1 MISDTTLFFQFGIIM
16 LLAFIGAGLAAKLGQ
31 SVILGYIAVGAL
43 IGPYISITLFGHTYS
58 GLIQNTEMLGY
69 FARMGLILL
78 LFFVGLEFSI
88 SKLKKTRTAATILAV
103 FNFGVDMFLGI
114 LLGVLMKWPIE
125 DSFFLAAII
134 GTGSSAVAAKTLM
147 EIGKLTAPETDFI
160 IGMSVVEDFI
170 AMLLLTVAG
179 GLTMSSGSAPSN
191 LWMLVSGIGIFY
203 LFFILLAIFVIPK
216 VVKHLDVIKS
226 DEMFILFALG
236 IVFISAAL
244 ADALYVQS
252 LIGAFFIGM
261 VFAETRMTER
271 LKTKLMSMRDA
282 FVAIFFVYFGM
293 MINPS
298 VIVMVLPLIAA
309 AVPLMLISDLIVTTS
324 VAMLI
329 GFPSR
334 HAFFVGS
341 TSAFRG
347 AESMLFASVGGSS
360 LGISYAEQLYAI
372 AGPFSLIMDL
382 VALPVLKNSSRLVI
396 KLSKFVP
403 RYVRFSALLISRT
416 FSKLVMPQTLKLYGD
431 ARRSTLPLWSFI
443 ISCAVAIFLEFPFKM
458 VPIAAALV
466 SAYMAVLV
474 LRKDLNASINLINYA
489 NIGVPNSKGVPE
501 ILDLVIR
508 LVSGLMVTA
517 VAVIA
522 ISGIYIPAAL
532 IPIAL
537 YVLFMLHSMK
547 ANYNALGRYSSY
559 ARTYPAASPG
569 AEGAYVR
576 RQQSDAPTIPF
587 HTTFSERGVQARRG
601 QQAAGRPAG
610 NVAFIRAKPKGQ
622 KAKEFHDGIYPP
634 QLK

>member
-1 MISDTTLFFQFGIIM
+1 MM
-16 LLAFIGAGLAAKLGQ
+16 LLAFIGAGLAARLGQ

-43 IGPYISITLFGHTYS
+43 IGPYISITLMGHTYN
-58 GLIQNTEMLGY
+58 GLIQNTEIVSY

-78 LFFVGLEFSI
+78 LFFVGLEFSV
-88 SKLKKTRTAATILAV
+88 SKLKKTRTAATILAI
-103 FNFGVDMFLGI
+103 FNFGIDMFLGI
-114 LLGVLMKWPIE
+114 LLGVLMRWPLE

-179 GLTMSSGSAPSN
+179 GLTMTAGSAPAN
-191 LWMLVSGIGIFY
+191 IWELVSGIGIFY
-203 LFFILLAIFVIPK
+203 MFFILLAIFVIPR
-216 VVKHLDVIKS
+216 VVRHLDVIKS

-236 IVFISAAL
+236 IVFVSAAL

-261 VFAETRMTER
+261 VFAETKMTER

-293 MINPS
+293 MINPA
-298 VIVMVLPLIAA
+298 VIVMVLPMVAA
-309 AVPLMLISDLIVTTS
+309 AVPLMLVSDLIITTS

-360 LGISYAEQLYAI
+360 LGVSYAEQLYAI

-382 VALPVLKNSSRLVI
+382 IALPVLKNSSKLVL
-396 KLSKFVP
+396 KLSRFVP

-416 FSKLVMPQTLKLYGD
+416 FSKLVMPQALNIYGN

-443 ISCAVAIFLEFPFKM
+443 VSCAASVFVSFPYKAIPM
-458 VPIAAALV
+458 GAALV

-474 LRKDLNASINLINYA
+474 LKKDLNASISLINYA
-489 NIGVPNSKGVPE
+489 NIGVPNSKGIPE
-501 ILDLVIR
+501 ILNLVIR
-508 LVSGLMVTA
+508 LVSGLMITS
-517 VAVIA
+517 VAVVA
-522 ISGIYIPAAL
+522 ISSIYIPAAL
-532 IPIAL
+532 VPIAV

-547 ANYNALGRYSSY
+547 ANYNALGRHSSF
-559 ARTYPAASPG
+559 AMREHSEVEFGRASKGSGTYGSAYPPLKSEFVERQEHVSHRG
-569 AEGAYVR
+569 AGAHVGY
-576 RQQSDAPTIPF
+576 IL
-587 HTTFSERGVQARRG
+587 
-601 QQAAGRPAG
+601 
-610 NVAFIRAKPKGQ
+610 PKSKSQ

>member
-1 MISDTTLFFQFGIIM
+1 M
-16 LLAFIGAGLAAKLGQ
+16 LLAFVGAGLAAKLGQ
-31 SVILGYIAVGAL
+31 SVILGYIAIGAL
-43 IGPYISITLFGHTYS
+43 IGPYISITLFGHTYN
-58 GLIQNTEMLGY
+58 GLIQNTELLGY

-103 FNFGVDMFLGI
+103 FNFGIDMFLGI
-114 LLGVLMKWPIE
+114 LLGVLMRWPLE
-125 DSFFLAAII
+125 DSFFLAAVI

-179 GLTMSSGSAPSN
+179 GLTMSSGSGQAN
-191 LWMLVSGIGIFY
+191 LWVLMSGIGIFY

-298 VIVMVLPLIAA
+298 VILTVLPMIAA
-309 AVPLMLISDLIVTTS
+309 AVPLMLIADLIVTTS

-341 TSAFRG
+341 ASGFRG
-347 AESMLFASVGGSS
+347 AESMLFATVGGSS
-360 LGISYAEQLYAI
+360 LSASYAEQLYAI

-382 VALPVLKNSSRLVI
+382 VALPVLKNSSKLVL
-396 KLSKFVP
+396 KLSKYVP
-403 RYVRFSALLISRT
+403 RYVRFSSLLISRT

-431 ARRSTLPLWSFI
+431 AKRSTLPLWSFI
-443 ISCAVAIFLEFPFKM
+443 ISCGVAVFVDFPFKII
-458 VPIAAALV
+458 PIGAALV
-466 SAYMAVLV
+466 SAYMAVKV
-474 LRKDLNASINLINYA
+474 LKKDLNASINLINYS
-489 NIGVPNSKGVPE
+489 NIGVPNSRGVPE

-508 LVSGLMVTA
+508 LVSGLMLAA

-522 ISGIYIPAAL
+522 ISGIYVPAAL
-532 IPIAL
+532 VPIAL
-537 YVLFMLHSMK
+537 YLAFMLSSMK
-547 ANYNALGRYSSY
+547 ANYDALGKHSTYGTSPASAMRFHSTAVGDPDYSD
-559 ARTYPAASPG
+559 SPT
-569 AEGAYVR
+569 V
-576 RQQSDAPTIPF
+576 PF
-587 HTTFSERGVQARRG
+587 HSSFNRTGLPSAGGPRGA
-601 QQAAGRPAG
+601 
-610 NVAFIRAKPKGQ
+610 NVGFIRAKASGQ
-622 KAKEFHDGIYPP
+622 KAKESKEFHDGIYPP

>member
-1 MISDTTLFFQFGIIM
+1 MITETVLFFQFGIIM
-16 LLAFIGAGLAAKLGQ
+16 LLAFIGAGLAARFGQ
-31 SVILGYIAVGAL
+31 SVILGYIAIGAL
-43 IGPYISITLFGHTYS
+43 IGPYMSITLFGFTYN
-58 GLIQNTEMLGY
+58 GLIQNTETVSY
-69 FARMGLILL
+69 FAKMGLILL
-78 LFFVGLEFSI
+78 LFFVGLEFSV
-88 SKLKKTRTAATILAV
+88 SKLKKTRTAATILAI
-103 FNFGVDMFLGI
+103 FNFGIDMFLGI
-114 LLGVLMKWPIE
+114 LLGVLMRWPLE

-179 GLTMSSGSAPSN
+179 GLTMTAGNAPAS
-191 LWMLVSGIGIFY
+191 LWALLSGIGIFY
-203 LFFILLAIFVIPK
+203 MFFLLLAVFVIPR
-216 VVKHLDVIKS
+216 VVKHLDVIRS

-261 VFAETRMTER
+261 VFAETSMTDR

-293 MINPS
+293 MMNPS
-298 VIVMVLPLIAA
+298 VMIMVLPMVAF
-309 AVPLMLISDLIVTTS
+309 AVPLMLLSDIIITTS

-360 LGISYAEQLYAI
+360 LGVTYAEQLYAI

-382 VALPVLKNSSRLVI
+382 VALPVLKNSSKLVV
-396 KLSKFVP
+396 KLSKYVP
-403 RYVRFSALLISRT
+403 TYVRFCSLLISRT
-416 FSKLVMPQTLKLYGD
+416 FSKLVMPQPLKIYGD
-431 ARRSTLPLWSFI
+431 AKRSTLPLWSFI
-443 ISCAVAIFLEFPFKM
+443 ISCAVAIFVSFPFKLI
-458 VPIAAALV
+458 PIGVALV
-466 SAYMAVLV
+466 SAYMSVRV
-474 LRKDLNASINLINYA
+474 LRKDLNSAISLINYA
-489 NIGVPNSKGVPE
+489 NIGVPSSKGIPE

-508 LVSGLMVTA
+508 LVSGLMITT

-522 ISGIYIPAAL
+522 VSAVYIPASL
-532 IPIAL
+532 GPIAL
-537 YVLFMLHSMK
+537 YVLLMLHSMK
-547 ANYNALGRYSSY
+547 SSYSALSRFTPLSSRTMGSRGLPRQESAGGFGIESPTVPFHNAGFRQGISLASRYSDK
-559 ARTYPAASPG
+559 G
-569 AEGAYVR
+569 
-576 RQQSDAPTIPF
+576 
-587 HTTFSERGVQARRG
+587 GVG
-601 QQAAGRPAG
+601 Y
-610 NVAFIRAKPKGQ
+610 IMTKPKVQ
-622 KAKEFHDGIYPP
+622 KAKEFHDGIFPP
-634 QLK
+634 PLK

>member
-1 MISDTTLFFQFGIIM
+1 M

-58 GLIQNTEMLGY
+58 GMIQNTELISY

-103 FNFGVDMFLGI
+103 FNFGIDMFLGV

-134 GTGSSAVAAKTLM
+134 ATGSSAVAAKTLM

-179 GLTMSSGSAPSN
+179 GLTMTPGNHSD
-191 LWMLVSGIGIFY
+191 LWTLVTGIGIFY
-203 LFFILLAIFVIPK
+203 LFFIVLAIFVIPR
-216 VVKHLDVIKS
+216 VVRHIDVIKS

-293 MINPS
+293 LINPS
-298 VIVMVLPLIAA
+298 VIVAVLPMIAA
-309 AVPLMLISDLIVTTS
+309 AVPLMLVSDIIITTC

-360 LGISYAEQLYAI
+360 LGAAYSEQLYAI

-382 VALPVLKNSSRLVI
+382 IAMPVLRNSSRLVV
-396 KLSKFVP
+396 KMSRFVP
-403 RYVRFSALLISRT
+403 RYVRFSSLLISRT
-416 FSKLVMPQTLKLYGD
+416 FSKLVMPQTLKIYGD

-443 ISCAVAIFLEFPFKM
+443 ISCCISIFISFPFKAI
-458 VPIAAALV
+458 PIITALV
-466 SAYMAVLV
+466 SAYLAVRV
-474 LRKDLNASINLINYA
+474 LRKDLNASINLINYS
-489 NIGVPNSKGVPE
+489 NIGVPGSKGVPE
-501 ILDLVIR
+501 ILSLIIR

-517 VAVIA
+517 VAVVV
-522 ISGIYIPAAL
+522 ISSVYIPAAL
-532 IPIAL
+532 IPILL
-537 YVLFMLHSMK
+537 YVLFMLHLMK
-547 ANYNALGRYSSY
+547 ANYNALGKYSTLS
-559 ARTYPAASPG
+559 SPSRG
-569 AEGAYVR
+569 AVKF
-576 RQQSDAPTIPF
+576 RQIAHGSRGYSDSPTIPF
-587 HTTFSERGVQARRG
+587 HTDFMEARMPGVTSANQK
-601 QQAAGRPAG
+601 
-610 NVAFIRAKPKGQ
+610 NVGYIMAKPKVQ
-622 KAKEFHDGIYPP
+622 KAKEFRDGIYPP